1 MQLLPLML
9 QAALFFLGFAV
20 PLSLVD
26 INTTIAF
33 VALGLTSFG
42 VLFHISLVIV
52 RAADKSC
59 PYQTSASYLLRHL
72 RPQFPSIVHS
82 LKVNNQLHLT
92 RVFLG
97 LDENT
102 HLVDLQCVSWILWTS
117 LDKTVHLSTLRH
129 LLSIPT
135 LDGIEPTLALTC
147 FYIFTSCAGLRN
159 NRVVIVQGWEQL
171 AMVSARCLFRT
182 LEHHFSSTDPRTPS
196 VLEDL
201 RRRYNRVFPFNADFR
216 GLPYYFTMVRIH
228 AWAHR
233 HQEPRDVR
241 WDNYTPPAQE
251 HIPFARHMVEVAQE
265 EYQGRKVPCWILRF
279 AMHSLSQDPPSPAS
293 VIADCLKI
301 VAIDLDLDA
310 SKITVLNERE
320 RVDYF
325 SSWIIQRI
333 RTMVEANDPAPIL
346 FKCKTISALVPH
358 AVFLGRLGQQE
369 MVDAISLAVKATT
382 DGRFIWRCIWPYT
395 ATFFAEP
402 NPPSVN
408 LIVTLASPYM
418 LWDKLQDGMAV
429 ARWADAASEVPYT
442 EQVGQNVAEALL
454 QIVAIDSLRP
464 HIPLNTWALLN
475 NNPPLPPG
483 LKIPRYS
490 NHTSFLFGRSGTT
503 FSLAVKKEMEISIR
517 EDFRGTNMEC
527 HRIDLI
533 DRLEHILGQLDQ
545 GLDYFNWHHQMINE
559 YHVLRAKREYGKL
572 REVLREVHE
581 GQ

>member
-1 MQLLPLML
+1 LLSAVTSAFIIQVNSQLQPDSGDQTTALLRVLIYKIDNTTFGNVPTPPLWGGPSWTTVLAQILLVISLASSLFSAFLAVLGKEWLGHYESTDPRETVIERGQNRQQKLESIIAWHFHHAMQLLPLML

-26 INTTIAF
+26 INTAIAF

-42 VLFHISLVIV
+42 VLFHISLVV
-52 RAADKSC
+52 VGAAFKSC

-92 RVFLG
+92 RVFSG

-171 AMVSARCLFRT
+171 AMASARCLFRT

-233 HQEPRDVR
+233 HREPRDVR

-310 SKITVLNERE
+310 SKITVLNER
-320 RVDYF
+320 
-325 SSWIIQRI
+325 
-333 RTMVEANDPAPIL
+333 
-346 FKCKTISALVPH
+346 
-358 AVFLGRLGQQE
+358 
-369 MVDAISLAVKATT
+369 
-382 DGRFIWRCIWPYT
+382 
-395 ATFFAEP
+395 
-402 NPPSVN
+402 
-408 LIVTLASPYM
+408 
-418 LWDKLQDGMAV
+418 
-429 ARWADAASEVPYT
+429 WA
-442 EQVGQNVAEALL
+442 
-454 QIVAIDSLRP
+454 
-464 HIPLNTWALLN
+464 
-475 NNPPLPPG
+475 
-483 LKIPRYS
+483 
-490 NHTSFLFGRSGTT
+490 
-503 FSLAVKKEMEISIR
+503 
-517 EDFRGTNMEC
+517 
-527 HRIDLI
+527 
-533 DRLEHILGQLDQ
+533 
-545 GLDYFNWHHQMINE
+545 
-559 YHVLRAKREYGKL
+559 
-572 REVLREVHE
+572 
-581 GQ
+581 